1 MMRLALS
8 LALLAGF
15 LLACRAAWR
24 WCELTE
30 HRRDLSDSLTEQ
42 RESLNTEGKS

>member
-1 MMRLALS
+1 MTRLTLS

-15 LLACRAAWR
+15 LLAARAAWR

-30 HRRDLSDSLTEQ
+30 Q
-42 RESLNTEGKS
+42 RESLNTESET